1 MKIQGNIWKYMNI
14 QENICLMIQK
24 TETRTNKGTKRG
36 ENEAGNKTED
46 GENKH

>member
-1 MKIQGNIWKYMNI
+1 MFN
-14 QENICLMIQK
+14 ETK

-46 GENKH
+46 GENKHWKTVKQREGKQTKYL